1 MTVAIAR
8 LDFARVSCY
17 WRAVI
22 LGGASAFLLSLFW
35 FASRYPQ
42 LLGKAK
48 HIGQVLPSMAY
59 SRVSIAAASDAS
71 VWMRILDVAVN
82 WLDGMK
88 IGMTFG
94 VLFGALL
101 HTVLRYYPLKI
112 GNNLYLNSLKGA
124 LVGVPMGLL
133 VLALKILCGFSTA
146 EIALRLFTSEANVP
160 KRLGRARERLRQA
173 PLDVETP
180 TLEKL
185 GCRLPGVHGVLYLL
199 FHEGYLS
206 AHPQQAIRRE
216 LCDEALR
223 LATPLAQHPVGAVPE
238 SFALLAL
245 MHPYGEARIAPQWNG
260 RPAAPGGARPIAL
273 GSR

>member
-1 MTVAIAR
+1 MTVATAR
-8 LDFARVSCY
+8 FDFARVSCY

-22 LGGASAFLLSLFW
+22 LGGACAFLLSLFW

-124 LVGVPMGLL
+124 LVGVPMGLC
-133 VLALKILCGFSTA
+133 VNCAVPAACGVTRGRGRVETALMRSCCGPRGTKT
-146 EIALRLFTSEANVP
+146 LRRHQVP
-160 KRLGRARERLRQA
+160 SGQFDTIGVGSWLIFVSAGRQA
-173 PLDVETP
+173 
-180 TLEKL
+180 
-185 GCRLPGVHGVLYLL
+185 GCRRAPSHRRG
-199 FHEGYLS
+199 S
-206 AHPQQAIRRE
+206 RIRYSR
-216 LCDEALR
+216 R
-223 LATPLAQHPVGAVPE
+223 
-238 SFALLAL
+238 
-245 MHPYGEARIAPQWNG
+245 RIACGASN
-260 RPAAPGGARPIAL
+260 AALVSDLSILPV
-273 GSR
+273 